1 MKGEPATAD
10 GIDDC
15 PQCEGTTVI
24 LVESIEADFD
34 SQSPPTLKFAT
45 MRE

>member
-1 MKGEPATAD
+1 MVG
-10 GIDDC
+10 GIQDC

-34 SQSPPTLKFAT
+34 SGQSPPTLKFAT
-45 MRE
+45 LRE